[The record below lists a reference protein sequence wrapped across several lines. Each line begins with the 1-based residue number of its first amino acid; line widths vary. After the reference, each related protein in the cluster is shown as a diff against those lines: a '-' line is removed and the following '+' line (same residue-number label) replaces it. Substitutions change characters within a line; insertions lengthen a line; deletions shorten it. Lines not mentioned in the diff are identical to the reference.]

1 MRNELRV
8 LYLVF
13 QNMFAYNLMVFVAF
27 NTCNTYMLSNRGG
40 CGLVSGNK
48 CFLFRT
54 YSPRVFWGHQMDRRS
69 HQAGQMENVGVH
81 LPIFFEF
88 VYFPKMKPTYQ
99 IYTATG
105 CLMTLWF
112 FLKCM
117 KIYLVYRWKE
127 VYTAAGFCSS
137 TCKHVRLPQYALYE
151 FLQMVWASVHFRI
164 HDCTI
169 GLIYLALWQS
179 FHYKYRAHN

>member
-88 VYFPKMKPTYQ
+88 VYFPKPTYQ

-112 FLKCM
+112 FLKRM
-117 KIYLVYRWKE
+117 KIYLVYTDEKKYIQRLAFAQAHANMY
-127 VYTAAGFCSS
+127 VCRNMHYTNFFKWFELQSIS
-137 TCKHVRLPQYALYE
+137 EFTTAL
-151 FLQMVWASVHFRI
+151 
-164 HDCTI
+164 
-169 GLIYLALWQS
+169 
-179 FHYKYRAHN
+179 

>member
-40 CGLVSGNK
+40 CGLVSAWK
-48 CFLFRT
+48 QMFFCFVHIALESFEATRWT
-54 YSPRVFWGHQMDRRS
+54 EDLIK
-69 HQAGQMENVGVH
+69 AGQMENVGVH

-117 KIYLVYRWKE
+117 KIYLVYTDEKKYIQRLAFAQAHANMY
-127 VYTAAGFCSS
+127 VCRNMHYTNFFNWFELQSIS
-137 TCKHVRLPQYALYE
+137 EFTTAL
-151 FLQMVWASVHFRI
+151 
-164 HDCTI
+164 
-169 GLIYLALWQS
+169 
-179 FHYKYRAHN
+179 

>member
-1 MRNELRV
+1 METNV
-8 LYLVF
+8 
-13 QNMFAYNLMVFVAF
+13 
-27 NTCNTYMLSNRGG
+27 
-40 CGLVSGNK
+40 
-48 CFLFRT
+48 FLFRT

-127 VYTAAGFCSS
+127 VYTAACFCSS

-179 FHYKYRAHN
+179 FHYKYRAHNQFTCVCVFQSNGLCLLIRGYNSFCLPSQILQQQYS